1 MDTKLNRHGKAKD
14 RLAKIVPGIAP
25 ETRHPAHGQFGQ
37 ELLRTAQDLAGRQ
50 ENVAALAVT
59 PEMGLDSVCQALV
72 DAMTRFPAAE
82 GTLIL
87 VDMLGGTPC
96 NTALLKTK
104 DLASEVVT
112 GVNLYMILSS
122 FTHRGEMDLPT
133 LAAKVCEDGKRA
145 IVLAKDLLTKR
156 MA

>member
-1 MDTKLNRHGKAKD
+1 MIAV
-14 RLAKIVPGIAP
+14 IVI
-25 ETRHPAHGQFGQ
+25 THGQFGQ
-37 ELLRTAQDLAGRQ
+37 ELLRTAQDIAGRQ
-50 ENVAALAVT
+50 DNVASLSVM

-72 DAMTRFPAAE
+72 DAMTRFPSAD

-104 DLASEVVT
+104 DLAAEVVT

-122 FTHRGEMDLPT
+122 FTHRGDMALSA
-133 LAAKVCEDGKRA
+133 LAVKVADDGKRA
-145 IVLAKDLLTKR
+145 IVLAKDLLRKK

>member
-1 MDTKLNRHGKAKD
+1 MIAV
-14 RLAKIVPGIAP
+14 IVI
-25 ETRHPAHGQFGQ
+25 THGQFGQ
-37 ELLRTAQDLAGRQ
+37 ELLRTAQDIAGRQ
-50 ENVAALAVT
+50 DNVAALAVT
-59 PEMGLDSVCQALV
+59 PEMGIDNVCQALA

-104 DLASEVVT
+104 DLTSEVVT

-122 FTHRGEMDLPT
+122 FTHRGEMDLAS

-145 IVLAKDLLTKR
+145 IVLAKDLLKKR

>member
-1 MDTKLNRHGKAKD
+1 MISV
-14 RLAKIVPGIAP
+14 IVI
-25 ETRHPAHGQFGQ
+25 THGQFGQ
-37 ELLRTAQDLAGRQ
+37 ELLRTAQDIAGRQ
-50 ENVAALAVT
+50 DSVAALAVT
-59 PEMGLDSVCQALV
+59 PEMGLDQVSQAL
-72 DAMTRFPAAE
+72 AEMLARFSSSE

-104 DLASEVVT
+104 GLASEVVT

-122 FTHRGEMDLPT
+122 FNHRGEMDLAS
-133 LAAKVCEDGKRA
+133 LAAKVSEDGKRA
-145 IVLAKDLLTKR
+145 IVLAKDLLKKR

>member
-1 MDTKLNRHGKAKD
+1 MIAV
-14 RLAKIVPGIAP
+14 IVI
-25 ETRHPAHGQFGQ
+25 THGQFGQ
-37 ELLRTAQDLAGRQ
+37 ELLRTAQDIAGRQ

-59 PEMGLDSVCQALV
+59 PEMGLDNVCQALV
-72 DAMTRFPAAE
+72 DAMTRFPAAQ

-104 DLASEVVT
+104 DVASEIVT
-112 GVNLYMILSS
+112 GVNLYMVLSS
-122 FTHRGEMDLPT
+122 FTHRDAMDLAA
-133 LAAKVCEDGKRA
+133 LAAKVAEDGKRA
-145 IVLAKDLLTKR
+145 IVLAKDLLKKR